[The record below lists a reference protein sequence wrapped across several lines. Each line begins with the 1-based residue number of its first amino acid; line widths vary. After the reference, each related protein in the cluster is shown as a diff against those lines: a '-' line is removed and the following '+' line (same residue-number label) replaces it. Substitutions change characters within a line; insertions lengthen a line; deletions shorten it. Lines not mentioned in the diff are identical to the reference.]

1 MLQTYIGNTT
11 EGTLN
16 VNKIN
21 PVPVEESNPAENTEK
36 KVNSIRS
43 FDISITT

>member
-1 MLQTYIGNTT
+1 MLQTDIGNTT

-16 VNKIN
+16 INETN

-36 KVNSIRS
+36 
-43 FDISITT
+43 